1 MTSKLTRRASQVAGR
16 LKRLFAESAAAAI
29 ASPNPRVTQRE
40 MVRHLAGI
48 PYWEHKIEFLARYDY
63 LEHDGVWVEKGQASV
78 PGQGSADTPAV
89 EPDIGRRVTGV
100 NYGCGG
106 NLIDGWLNVDLFPN
120 DAPNY
125 RMINLLEKHPFPD
138 NAFSYGFS
146 EDVLEHLNQAESIF
160 FLSEI
165 YRTLANG
172 GILRL
177 SFPGL
182 EGVLARHYTPVSEAS
197 VRRGEFEAYSFWDH
211 IHFYSKDELVLV
223 ARHIGFREVSFVEY
237 GKSDYPELVGRDT
250 RSTQIG
256 LNTYAELIK

>member
-1 MTSKLTRRASQVAGR
+1 MTSKLTRRASHVAGR
-16 LKRLFAESAAAAI
+16 LKRFFAEGAAAAGT
-29 ASPNPRVTQRE
+29 SPNPRVTQRE

-63 LEHDGVWVEKGQASV
+63 SQKDGVWVEKERASA
-78 PGQGSADTPAV
+78 PGPGSAGIPAA
-89 EPDIGRRVTGV
+89 EADIGSRVTGV

-106 NLIDGWLNVDLFPN
+106 NLLDGWLNVDLFPN

-138 NAFSYGFS
+138 KAFRYGFS

-165 YRTLANG
+165 YRTLAAG

-182 EGVLARHYTPVSEAS
+182 EGVLERHYTPVSEAS
-197 VRRGEFEAYSFWDH
+197 IRRGEFEAYSFWDH
-211 IHFYSKDELVLV
+211 VHFYSRDELALV
-223 ARHIGFREVSFVEY
+223 AKHIGF
-237 GKSDYPELVGRDT
+237 
-250 RSTQIG
+250 
-256 LNTYAELIK
+256 

>member
-1 MTSKLTRRASQVAGR
+1 MTSKLTRRASQVASH
-16 LKRLFAESAAAAI
+16 LKRLFADGAAVGVT
-29 ASPNPRVTQRE
+29 SPGSSVTQRE
-40 MVRHLAGI
+40 MVGHLARI
-48 PYWEHKIEFLARYDY
+48 PHWERKIEFLSRYRY
-63 LEHDGVWVEKGQASV
+63 SEINGVWLHETQRATAST
-78 PGQGSADTPAV
+78 GSADPQPIDVGSGFTK
-89 EPDIGRRVTGV
+89 I

-106 NLIDGWLNVDLFPN
+106 NLIDGWLNVDLFQS

-125 RMINLLEKHPFPD
+125 RFINLLEKHSFAD
-138 NAFSYGFS
+138 KAFRFGFS

-160 FLSEI
+160 FLSET
-165 YRTLANG
+165 YRTLAEG

-182 EGVLARHYTPVSEAS
+182 EGVLERHYTPVSETT

-223 ARHIGFREVSFVEY
+223 AKHLGFKQVTFVEY
-237 GKSDYPELVGRDT
+237 GKSEHEELAGLDT

-256 LNTYAELIK
+256 LNTYAELTK